1 MYEMIQRRHYQKKKH
16 HNKWVWFILVP
27 ALAMIVGTGS
37 YFAIRLS
44 HINRESSTQVKK
56 PSHKVIKVGTNAIED
71 DQQNDNQNL
80 DSSSQTSS
88 SSSSAASS
96 QSSQNNNQQ
105 RIPDLKTMT
114 VCGCLL
120 AEPNWFK
127 SSNVSYSANGQTGT
141 VQDNAGNKVQVT
153 WNSVD
158 AVTITVIPANGN
170 SQTRQVPPVE
180 LYNDYYNAP
189 NKQNEVNDYVDR
201 LN

>member
-1 MYEMIQRRHYQKKKH
+1 MYEMTQRRHYQKKKH

-27 ALAMIVGTGS
+27 ALAVIVGTGS

-44 HINRESSTQVKK
+44 HINRESSAQVKRT
-56 PSHKVIKVGTNAIED
+56 SHKVIKVGNNTIED

-80 DSSSQTSS
+80 DSSSQSS
-88 SSSSAASS
+88 SSSSSISS

-127 SSNVSYSANGQTGT
+127 NNNVSY
-141 VQDNAGNKVQVT
+141 
-153 WNSVD
+153 SVD
-158 AVTITVIPANGN
+158 AVTITVIPANGS
-170 SQTRQVPPVE
+170 SQTRQIPPVE
-180 LYNDYYNAP
+180 LYNDYYNTP
-189 NKQNEVNDYVDR
+189 NKQNEVNGYVNR

>member
-1 MYEMIQRRHYQKKKH
+1 MVQEKRHQKKKQ
-16 HNKWVWFILVP
+16 HNKWLWYILIP
-27 ALAMIVGTGS
+27 SLSIIIGIGS
-37 YFAIRLS
+37 YFAIQLS
-44 HINRESSTQVKK
+44 HINRESSSQVAK

-80 DSSSQTSS
+80 DSDSQTSS
-88 SSSSAASS
+88 SSSSASS
-96 QSSQNNNQQ
+96 QSSQNSDQQ

-120 AEPNWFK
+120 AEPTWFK
-127 SSNVSYSANGQTGT
+127 TANVSYSANGQTGT
-141 VQDNAGNKVQVT
+141 VQDDAGNKIQVT

-189 NKQNEVNDYVDR
+189 NKQNEVNGYVNR